1 MVHRWFS
8 NIMAALVTSLALVGC
23 ANNGGELPPVNPLD
37 PQLDERRLQRA
48 NAQQLYKAARSALDA
63 GDNATALTLYSRLDA
78 SYPFTPES
86 TQGQLESIY
95 ARFRNFEP
103 EAASAAADRFLR
115 AHPRHPHVDYVLYL
129 RGLIF
134 FDSTAVDLLDL
145 FDVDS
150 AGRDPVDARRSFQE
164 FSRLLQTY
172 PNSPYAADARR
183 RMLWLRERIAEHYFG
198 IAEYYRW
205 RGACVA
211 AIRRGHEILDEFRET
226 RVVLDTLALL
236 TECYKTLGLDEQAGE
251 MARLL
256 VTNKARWDTQDSPA
270 EDLSASD
277 STAPAPPAL

>member
-1 MVHRWFS
+1 
-8 NIMAALVTSLALVGC
+8 MAALVTALALVGC

-78 SYPFTPES
+78 SYPFTPEA

-129 RGLIF
+129 RGLIY

-172 PNSPYAADARR
+172 PNSAYSADARR

-211 AIRRGHEILDEFRET
+211 AIRRGHEILDEFRQT
-226 RVVLDTLALL
+226 RVVLDTLGLL
-236 TECYKTLGLDEQAGE
+236 TECYATLGLDEQAAE

-256 VTNKARWDTQDSPA
+256 VTNKARWDNNPA
-270 EDLSASD
+270 SQPEPASD
-277 STAPAPPAL
+277 APAPPAL